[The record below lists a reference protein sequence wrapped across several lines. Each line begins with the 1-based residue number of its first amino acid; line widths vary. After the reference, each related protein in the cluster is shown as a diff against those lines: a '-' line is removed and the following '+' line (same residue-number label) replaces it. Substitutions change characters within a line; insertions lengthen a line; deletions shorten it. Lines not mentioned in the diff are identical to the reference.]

1 METDSEQTADTNKTS
16 ESAETAAQ
24 ESSADAKEQV
34 ASRSQGQSVAMSA
47 PVICLASYVLLTVF
61 YRGLLLHML
70 SDYRQTR

>member
-16 ESAETAAQ
+16 ESSETAAQ

-47 PVICLASYVLLTVF
+47 PVICVVSYVLLTV
-61 YRGLLLHML
+61 LLLHML